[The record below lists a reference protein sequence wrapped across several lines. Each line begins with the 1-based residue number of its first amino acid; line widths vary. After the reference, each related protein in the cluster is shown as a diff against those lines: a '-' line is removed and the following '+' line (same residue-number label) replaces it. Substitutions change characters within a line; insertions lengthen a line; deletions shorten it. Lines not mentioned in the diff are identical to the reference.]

1 MKPGLIPH
9 EEMKIMD
16 KRKIEPARLSEN
28 FDCIIDSDGERV
40 PYDDPRVVHIW
51 TIDYSRFSLRMMAK
65 VYEKNGRKFRCPEPT
80 NAELM
85 QYAKKVCSG
94 RECVPMTA
102 MVGAMLKDIYE
113 NRGDD
118 EISIYITL
126 DQEGPCQ
133 NGAWPAVWETFVRR
147 LNLKNVISGVQPN
160 QRNNYLGLG
169 SGHTKETNQCVLLGD
184 LFEEAENTLK
194 CLAQD
199 RESAM
204 ETFEAEFER
213 FLDCLGQG
221 EKNIDEALSAWA
233 EKMARIPLKASVEET
248 PKVLIF
254 GGLNLLF
261 VHYPATE
268 YFIEQG
274 IIPKVV
280 DFTEGS
286 CWIEAENLVRYGFK
300 KGLIRPEEHF
310 SFSPRRE
317 DKQEAVKARKARF
330 SVFLIDSMHKRFRA
344 IMEKSNLMFDEHI
357 PFVEL
362 AEAGHKYVSYN
373 GMTETSTTAGRYV
386 CSVQRD
392 LYDGLVNLGS
402 FNCQPAMNSQAI
414 IRPLANKND
423 MPYVAIDCEGPWIS
437 TNQKRLLETI
447 AVQAKRVR
455 RRKNAARS

>member
-1 MKPGLIPH
+1 
-9 EEMKIMD
+9 MD
-16 KRKIEPARLSEN
+16 ETEVGVARLSEN
-28 FDCIIDSDGERV
+28 FDCIIDSDGRRV
-40 PYDDPRVVHIW
+40 EYNDPRVVHIW
-51 TIDYSRFSLRMMAK
+51 TIDYSRFTLRMIAK
-65 VYEKNGRKFRCPEPT
+65 VYENNGWKFRCSIPT

-102 MVGAMLKDIYE
+102 MVGATLKDIYE
-113 NRGDD
+113 NRSDD

-133 NGAWPAVWETFVRR
+133 NGAWPAVWETFVKR
-147 LNLKNVISGVQPN
+147 LGLRNVISGVQPN
-160 QRNNYLGLG
+160 QRNKYLGLG
-169 SGHTKETNQCVLLGD
+169 NDHNKATNRCVLLGD

-194 CLAQD
+194 CLAKD
-199 RESAM
+199 RHAAM
-204 ETFEAEFER
+204 KTFEAEFDR
-213 FLDCLGQG
+213 FLECFKHGD
-221 EKNIDEALSAWA
+221 KAIDPALSVWA
-233 EKMARIPLKASVEET
+233 EKMAQIPLKATVEEA

-274 IIPKVV
+274 VIPKVV

-286 CWIEAENLVRYGFK
+286 CWIESENLVRYGFK
-300 KGLIRPEEHF
+300 KGLITPREHF
-310 SFSPRRE
+310 TYTPRKKDKE
-317 DKQEAVKARKARF
+317 DIKEAVNARKSRF
-330 SVFLIDSMHKRFRA
+330 GVFLIDSMHKQFRS
-344 IMEKSNLMFDEHI
+344 IMEKSGLMFDQHI
-357 PFVEL
+357 PFLDL
-362 AEAGHKYVSYN
+362 AEEGHKYVSYN
-373 GMTETSTTAGRYV
+373 GLTETSTTTGRYV
-386 CSVQRD
+386 CSVKNG

-423 MPYVAIDCEGPWIS
+423 VPYVAVDCEGPWLS

-447 AVQAKRVR
+447 AVQAKRIR
-455 RRKNAARS
+455 RQKNAISS